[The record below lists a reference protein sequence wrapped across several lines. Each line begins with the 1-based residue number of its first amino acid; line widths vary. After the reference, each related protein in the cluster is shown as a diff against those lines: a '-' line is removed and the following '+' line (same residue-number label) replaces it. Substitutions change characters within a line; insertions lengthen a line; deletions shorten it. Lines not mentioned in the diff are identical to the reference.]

1 MSPAEGADNRTA
13 RGSFERD
20 PLFSYPLPVPSET
33 AYRELGLGPDASDAE
48 VQAAKSLAVRRLDA
62 EQRELERSLQR
73 TYDEVPGLREAYED
87 VAIADRA
94 ALPDTQTRRAEL
106 EARAVEKDPEFREKR
121 GRSAEI
127 VRRIEEIN
135 DQALENPVNRRVYD
149 RAHPPLALLKVED
162 CAVDEFL
169 EGATRLYL
177 LRKDVAGFLSERGVA
192 VFHPSDLT
200 REDFSSDFA
209 FNPILDEGR

>member
-1 MSPAEGADNRTA
+1 MSPAERADNRTA
-13 RGSFERD
+13 RGSLKRD

-33 AYRELGLGPDASDAE
+33 VYRELGLGPDASDEE

-62 EQRELERSLQR
+62 EHRELERSLQQ

-87 VAIADRA
+87 VSADAA
-94 ALPDTQTRRAEL
+94 ALRDAQTRRAEL
-106 EARAVEKDPEFREKR
+106 EVRAVEQDPEFREKR
-121 GRSAEI
+121 RRSAEI

-135 DQALENPVNRRVYD
+135 DQALEKPVNRRAYD

-162 CAVDEFL
+162 CAVDQFL

-209 FNPILDEGR
+209 FNPILDDGR